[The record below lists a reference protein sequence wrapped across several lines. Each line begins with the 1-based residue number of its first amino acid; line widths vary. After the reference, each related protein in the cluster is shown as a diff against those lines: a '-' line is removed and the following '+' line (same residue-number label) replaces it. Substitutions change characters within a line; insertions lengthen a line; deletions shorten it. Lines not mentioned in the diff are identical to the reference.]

1 MGQTIQQVEAHID
14 TTRERLG
21 SNVEEL
27 ERKIDA
33 MTDWRQHFQVRPF
46 TFLGVALAGGVML
59 AVSLRGR
66 SARRQDF
73 ASSEPHVGTAVQK
86 YHALRTW
93 DNITGALI
101 GVAAAR
107 VKDYVGELIPGFRE
121 QIERTERPAPSF
133 DTTTH

>member
-1 MGQTIQQVEAHID
+1 MGQTIQQVVAHID

-33 MTDWRQHFQVRPF
+33 TTDWRQHFQVRPF
-46 TFLGVALAGGVML
+46 TFLSVAFAGGVML
-59 AVSLRGR
+59 AASLRGR
-66 SARRQDF
+66 SARRQYF
-73 ASSEPHVGTAVQK
+73 SSSQPHVGTAAQK

-93 DNITGALI
+93 DNIKGALI

-121 QIERTERPAPSF
+121 QFERTEHPAASF
-133 DTTTH
+133 DTTAH

>member
-1 MGQTIQQVEAHID
+1 
-14 TTRERLG
+14 
-21 SNVEEL
+21 
-27 ERKIDA
+27 
-33 MTDWRQHFQVRPF
+33 
-46 TFLGVALAGGVML
+46 ML

-66 SARRQDF
+66 SARPRYSS
-73 ASSEPHVGTAVQK
+73 SSEPHVGTAAQK

-93 DNITGALI
+93 DNIKGALI

-121 QIERTERPAPSF
+121 QLERTEHPAASY